1 MRRLAFTLV
10 LALAARVAPAQV
22 MEGGSDPIGQGS
34 GSLSDVS
41 TSVHNHTL
49 SLHEA
54 SVGSVHSGSV
64 RDASVGS
71 MLSGP
76 VSEISAGPVS
86 GSGGTFAIISVDDAT
101 VGAVKKDRDA
111 QLGERI
117 AEPLHDL
124 RSLRD
129 QLLAIEP
136 VPQDSPQFEGSSV
149 VQADAGDADL
159 GDAPADEAAGDPP
172 SDNAVVD
179 DTEPA
184 PPDAAEAPQEE
195 DPGSPDE

>member
-1 MRRLAFTLV
+1 
-10 LALAARVAPAQV
+10 
-22 MEGGSDPIGQGS
+22 
-34 GSLSDVS
+34 
-41 TSVHNHTL
+41 
-49 SLHEA
+49 
-54 SVGSVHSGSV
+54 
-64 RDASVGS
+64 

-76 VSEISAGPVS
+76 VSEISAGPVR

-111 QLGERI
+111 ELGERI

-124 RSLRD
+124 RSLRE

-136 VPQDSPQFEGSSV
+136 VPQDSPVRDSPQLEGSSV
-149 VQADAGDADL
+149 AQADAGEADL
-159 GDAPADEAAGDPP
+159 GDAPADEAAGDPS
-172 SDNAVVD
+172 SDTAVVD
-179 DTEPA
+179 DTEPP

>member
-1 MRRLAFTLV
+1 MD
-10 LALAARVAPAQV
+10 
-22 MEGGSDPIGQGS
+22 GGSDPIGQGS
-34 GSLSDVS
+34 GALSDVS

-54 SVGSVHSGSV
+54 SAGSMHSGSV

-71 MLSGP
+71 MLSGS
-76 VSEISAGPVS
+76 VSDISAGPVS
-86 GSGGTFAIISVDDAT
+86 GSGGTFATISVDDAT
-101 VGAVKKDRDA
+101 VGAVKMDRDA
-111 QLGERI
+111 ELGERI

-124 RSLRD
+124 RSLRE

-136 VPQDSPQFEGSSV
+136 VQQDSPQLEGSSV
-149 VQADAGDADL
+149 AQADAGEADL
-159 GDAPADEAAGDPP
+159 GDAPADEATGDPP

-184 PPDAAEAPQEE
+184 PLDAAEAPPAE
-195 DPGSPDE
+195 DSGSPDE